1 MYVVP
6 APLSISPALF
16 TFFSNE
22 ERHLCRDTLSMV
34 EWLSVPSRR
43 PEVHDFSFI
52 VFPLAKAYEGFLR
65 DYFFQAGLI
74 SKRDYEGK
82 YFRIGRSF
90 NPDLPNRLR
99 DEDWIYDD
107 VARLCSEE
115 TARDLWKA
123 WIEGRN
129 HLFHYYSHDRYC
141 LTYEEAV
148 ERVWMLVDVM
158 EKAMQCSWRERI

>member
-1 MYVVP
+1 MSYVTK
-6 APLSISPALF
+6 ALHISPSLF
-16 TFFSNE
+16 TFFSPE
-22 ERHLCRDTLSMV
+22 ERQLCRDSLNLV

-43 PEVHDFSFI
+43 PEVHDYAFV

-74 SKRDYEGK
+74 SDRDYEGK

-99 DEDWIYDD
+99 DHEWIYDD
-107 VARLCSEE
+107 VAQLCSEDM
-115 TARDLWKA
+115 ARDMWKA

-129 HLFHYYSHDRYC
+129 HLFHYYPHSRYD

-148 ERVWMLVDVM
+148 DRVWMLIEVM
-158 EKAMQCSWRERI
+158 EQAMECDWRKR